1 MAKDLE
7 GCDGLAKTTAAPA
20 AGMTR
25 RALMLMRGHASN
37 GFKQKECEQ
46 ALTHC
51 RSMTKNIQ
59 FSNNAWLAL
68 DAWLVKGVV
77 YNFGC
82 KFTKIN
88 KNDPTNRIKNEQFDR
103 YVNNFIC
110 LLSFDGKNQ
119 CKPIVIHRFLGET
132 PAQVDPEPAT
142 LQACGSSNG
151 TSRIETLGDFRG
163 FYMS

>member
-7 GCDGLAKTTAAPA
+7 GCDGLAKTTAPA

-82 KFTKIN
+82 KFTKSTKMIQQIVS
-88 KNDPTNRIKNEQFDR
+88 KMSSLIDMLIIS
-103 YVNNFIC
+103 YVC
-110 LLSFDGKNQ
+110 
-119 CKPIVIHRFLGET
+119 
-132 PAQVDPEPAT
+132 
-142 LQACGSSNG
+142 
-151 TSRIETLGDFRG
+151 
-163 FYMS
+163 

>member
-1 MAKDLE
+1 MTKDLE
-7 GCDGLAKTTAAPA
+7 GCDGLAKTTAP
-20 AGMTR
+20 AGMTC

-68 DAWLVKGVV
+68 DAWLVTGVV

-82 KFTKIN
+82 NSQKSTKMIQ
-88 KNDPTNRIKNEQFDR
+88 KIAKM
-103 YVNNFIC
+103 
-110 LLSFDGKNQ
+110 
-119 CKPIVIHRFLGET
+119 
-132 PAQVDPEPAT
+132 
-142 LQACGSSNG
+142 SSL
-151 TSRIETLGDFRG
+151 IDMLI
-163 FYMS
+163 